1 MNEGHGVAQGHF
13 AAVVDAVVAH
23 PVALDVDGVT
33 RGPGLDPR
41 PIGGDRGAPA
51 ECTMRPDVV
60 VVGDETVQLDLELGH
75 RGAHVLAL
83 EELLERVSGP
93 AEQR

>member
-1 MNEGHGVAQGHF
+1 
-13 AAVVDAVVAH
+13 
-23 PVALDVDGVT
+23 
-33 RGPGLDPR
+33 
-41 PIGGDRGAPA
+41 
-51 ECTMRPDVV
+51 MRPDVV

-93 AEQR
+93 AENNDGSRSAGGPETPGTPSLGRG